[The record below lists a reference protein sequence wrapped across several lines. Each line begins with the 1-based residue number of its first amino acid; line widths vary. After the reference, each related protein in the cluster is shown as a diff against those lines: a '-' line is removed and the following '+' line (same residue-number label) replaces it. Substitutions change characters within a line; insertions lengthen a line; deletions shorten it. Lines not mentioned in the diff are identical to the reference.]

1 MHSVLNGVHE
11 QCIASWDQSAISCKI
26 NLSKPYSIHSDFN
39 VNLHDINFLHV
50 IYRFLVTEEAKFL
63 KYSLP
68 NFVNMTK
75 DNSSIIINDCNIS
88 NKSELMQWNRIKQN
102 YFVKFIILK
111 RSQNNKTFIYKLGIF
126 FLRKI

>member
-26 NLSKPYSIHSDFN
+26 NLSKPYSILSDFN
-39 VNLHDINFLHV
+39 VNLHIINFLHD
-50 IYRFLVTEEAKFL
+50 IYRFLVIKEIKFL

-75 DNSSIIINDCNIS
+75 DNSFIIINDCNIS
-88 NKSELMQWNRIKQN
+88 NKSEIMKWNKIKHN

-111 RSQNNKTFIYKLGIF
+111 R
-126 FLRKI
+126 